1 MYLMFNATAEHFCW
15 ISNIHNATM
24 LKSLQK
30 IGQIGTNPFSL
41 KNAIISCLVLS
52 TKKFL
57 MYPEK
62 NIEFE
67 LGILWYQLLSI
78 K

>member
-1 MYLMFNATAEHFCW
+1 
-15 ISNIHNATM
+15 M

-67 LGILWYQLLSI
+67 LGIL
-78 K
+78 